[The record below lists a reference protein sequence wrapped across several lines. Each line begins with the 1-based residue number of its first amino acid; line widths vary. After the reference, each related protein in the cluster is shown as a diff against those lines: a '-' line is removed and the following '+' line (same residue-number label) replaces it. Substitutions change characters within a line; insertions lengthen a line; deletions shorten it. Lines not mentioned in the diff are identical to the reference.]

1 MGLEMNVSQKC
12 QYALRAVFELARR
25 GRDAPVKIADIAQ
38 AQAIP
43 IRFLEVILSELK
55 HGGFVE
61 SRRGA
66 NGGYLLGTA
75 PKDITA
81 GSIIE
86 YVDGPLAP
94 VRCVATGEVS
104 DCPLRGAC
112 SFMDLWERAR
122 DAVREVY
129 NSVTLQELL
138 DNDKTIGQQYAT
150 DYCI

>member
-1 MGLEMNVSQKC
+1 MNVSQKC

-25 GRDAPVKIADIAQ
+25 GRNAPVKIADIAQ

-66 NGGYLLGTA
+66 QGGYLLLT
-75 PKDITA
+75 PPRDITA
-81 GSIIE
+81 GTIIE

-94 VRCVATGEVS
+94 VRCVATNEVS
-104 DCPLRGAC
+104 ECPLRYTC

-129 NSVTLQELL
+129 NSVTFQELL
-138 DNDKTIGQQYAT
+138 DNDKTPSREYAA